1 LNLRSWASLD
11 DKKEIQQGVNIVDAA
26 KENGVQHLILST
38 LKSVTELSNG
48 EFKDVY
54 HFDSK
59 AKIGE
64 YAKASGVPTTFFMPG
79 FYM

>member
-1 LNLRSWASLD
+1 VLKD
-11 DKKEIQQGVNIVDAA
+11 VN
-26 KENGVQHLILST
+26 KLT
-38 LKSVTELSNG
+38 KG
-48 EFKDVY
+48 EFPHVY

-59 AKIGE
+59 ARIGE